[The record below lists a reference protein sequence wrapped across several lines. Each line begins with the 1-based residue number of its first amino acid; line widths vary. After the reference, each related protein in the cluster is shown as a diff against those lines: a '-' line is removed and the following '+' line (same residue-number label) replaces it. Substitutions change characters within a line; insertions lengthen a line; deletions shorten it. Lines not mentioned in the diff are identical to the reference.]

1 MSIVNDSF
9 YIIIVKK
16 AYPMHMQF
24 SEDSQNNY
32 FFSQP
37 HQPFFVLAFVNA
49 IAVMFIFLFEY
60 NSMIHMPISAS
71 NFHAYGFIYLLFTP
85 AFFGF
90 LFTTFPRFSSTPAIE
105 KKVYMRIFSFYY
117 IGSVLFVLGSIVSP
131 FLYVVGMIVL
141 SIGHT
146 LGYLILK
153 NIYTISTMEDKHD
166 LYWIKLAMFMG
177 IVSHYIFVVG
187 EIVLP
192 TLVGFSTEIA
202 TYLYLFLLS
211 FVVAQRMVP
220 FFSHSMLEKN
230 TSLLKQ
236 IWVLLLLHILLEG
249 IKTNSSFFIDFII
262 AYLIGKELLRWSLP
276 FPKENPLLW
285 ILHISLYWVPV
296 AFALSGLSNLISL
309 FSNVYFLALDI
320 HVMLLGFVL
329 TILIGFGTRVTLGHS
344 GNNMS
349 SDKWMVALFIWTQVV
364 VVLRIVTSFAV
375 AFGLNFMILFELTAL
390 AWLILFIAWSVRFLA
405 VLVKGKKLT

>member
-1 MSIVNDSF
+1 MSILNNF
-9 YIIIVKK
+9 LFIIIVKK

-24 SEDSQNNY
+24 SEYSQNNY

-49 IAVMFIFLFEY
+49 IAVMFIFLLDFKG
-60 NSMIHMPISAS
+60 MIHMPISAS

-105 KKVYMRIFSFYY
+105 KKVYIRVFGFYY

-131 FLYVVGMIVL
+131 FLYAVGMIVL

-153 NIYTISTMEDKHD
+153 NIYTITTLEDKHD

-177 IVSHYIFVVG
+177 VVSHYIFVVG
-187 EIVLP
+187 ELFLP

-211 FVVAQRMVP
+211 FAVAQRMVP
-220 FFSHSMLEKN
+220 FFSHSMTEKN

-249 IKTNSSFFIDFII
+249 LKANSSFFIDFAI
-262 AYLIGKELLRWSLP
+262 AYLVAKELLRWSLP
-276 FPKENPLLW
+276 FPKDNPLLW
-285 ILHISLYWVPV
+285 ILHISVYWVPV
-296 AFALSGLSNLISL
+296 AFILSGTVNLISL
-309 FSNVYFLALDI
+309 VSDVYFLALDVHAI
-320 HVMLLGFVL
+320 LLGFVL

-349 SDKWMVALFIWTQVV
+349 ADKWTVALFLWTQVV
-364 VVLRIVTSFAV
+364 VVLRILTSFAA
-375 AFGLNFMILFELTAL
+375 AFGLNFRILFDITAL
-390 AWLILFIAWSVRFLA
+390 TWLLLFTAWSVRFLA

>member
-1 MSIVNDSF
+1 
-9 YIIIVKK
+9 
-16 AYPMHMQF
+16 MHMQF
-24 SEDSQNNY
+24 SQNSQDNY

-49 IAVMFIFLFEY
+49 IAIMFIFLLG
-60 NSMIHMPISAS
+60 NHDIIHMPISVS
-71 NFHAYGFIYLLFTP
+71 HFHSYGFIYLLFST

-105 KKVYMRIFSFYY
+105 KKVYIRIFSFYY
-117 IGSVLFVLGSIVSP
+117 IGSVLFILGSIISP
-131 FLYVVGMIVL
+131 FLSIVSMFIL
-141 SIGHT
+141 AVGHT

-153 NIYTISTMEDKHD
+153 NIYTITTMQDTHD

-177 IVSHYIFVVG
+177 VVSHYIFVVG
-187 EIVLP
+187 VLFIP

-202 TYLYLFLLS
+202 TNLYLFLLS
-211 FVVAQRMVP
+211 FAVAQRMVP
-220 FFSHSMLEKN
+220 FFSHSMIEKN
-230 TSLLKQ
+230 TRLLKQ

-249 IKTNSSFFIDFII
+249 LKANSSFFIDLTI

-285 ILHISLYWVPV
+285 ILHISVYWVPV
-296 AFALSGLSNLISL
+296 AFVLSGTVNLISL
-309 FSNVYFLALDI
+309 FTDVYFLALDVHAI
-320 HVMLLGFVL
+320 LLGFIL

-349 SDKWMVALFIWTQVV
+349 ADKWTVALFLWTQVV
-364 VVLRIVTSFAV
+364 VILRILTSFAA

-390 AWLILFIAWSVRFLA
+390 AWLVLFTAWSVRFLA